1 MTTIHCAT
9 EVQLAINYRT
19 KMWVFTFGKK
29 KEKQVYKMSY
39 PEYIIN
45 TPFKE
50 TAGKQTKLCFH
61 RTSALKA
68 ETYATSVTLPRSP
81 FLQEP
86 VHIDY

>member
-1 MTTIHCAT
+1 
-9 EVQLAINYRT
+9 
-19 KMWVFTFGKK
+19 MWVFTFGKK